1 MSKMLWMTLVM
12 AVAAAAA
19 GCDDTDPAWQLEN
32 DRIIAVR
39 STPPALGAGERA
51 TLDVLV
57 TSAGRGPFVV
67 SPLGAIAVPDDPAG
81 QVPDVLSRAVAPQGP
96 AWTVVAPDVAAL
108 ATLRTSLGLAAD
120 APVPLRVGIRVDLG
134 SGPLDAVK
142 TVNLGGPPVANPSL
156 GAVTIAG
163 AAAKDGMVIDP
174 DVDVALRVEAGAD
187 DKVFWLTSI
196 GDLTDESDLV
206 ATLRHDSKKKAT
218 LSSGHIAVVVRTP
231 EGGVAW
237 GFWQASIRP

>member
-81 QVPDVLSRAVAPQGP
+81 QVPDVLRRAVAPQGP

-156 GAVTIAG
+156 GAV
-163 AAAKDGMVIDP
+163 IDP

-187 DKVFWLTSI
+187 DQVFWLTSI
-196 GDLTDESDLV
+196 GDLSDESDVV
-206 ATLRHDSKKKAT
+206 ATLRHDSKKKET
-218 LSSGHIAVVVRTP
+218 LSSGHVAVVVRTP

-237 GFWQASIRP
+237 GFWQASIRR